1 MGPMEI
7 AQLVFKAV
15 CGCEAKCGEGQVGGS
30 GAPSTMEGAEE
41 GWTYWDC
48 GKSASCWQRT

>member
-1 MGPMEI
+1 MEI
-7 AQLVFKAV
+7 ALLVFQAV
-15 CGCEAKCGEGQVGGS
+15 CGCEAKCWGETGRWVWS
-30 GAPSTMEGAEE
+30 PSTMEGAEE